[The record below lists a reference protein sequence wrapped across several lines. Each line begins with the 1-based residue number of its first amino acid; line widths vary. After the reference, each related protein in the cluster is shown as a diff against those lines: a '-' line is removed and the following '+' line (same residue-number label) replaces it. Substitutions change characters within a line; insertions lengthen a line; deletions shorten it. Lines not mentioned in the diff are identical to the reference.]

1 MNFEVASNSL
11 DQISADG
18 IILFAFEG
26 EKYIP
31 TKNLLFIDKA
41 LKGFL
46 SDSLN
51 FDNFKGKKNNI
62 FSFDTQKKILGSKI
76 FVLGLGKKE
85 EFDQN
90 KLRSVTATFARVFRG
105 KLSSLALG
113 LLSGNEID
121 QDIYLQSQSIA
132 EGFILGNY
140 IFNKYKKKEDNLK
153 ELESIIISEEN
164 KSSSLKIKE
173 GIETAKIICEGV
185 KLARDLVNEPAAVIN
200 PSSLSKI
207 AFDLAKKNNEISC
220 KIYDREEIE
229 KMGMGAF
236 LGVTLGSD
244 TPPKFI
250 HLEYKPA
257 GSIKKEKLAI
267 VGKGITFDSG
277 GVSIKPESSM
287 MTMKCDMAGAAAVL
301 GLFSVISQIKP
312 KMKIMGLIA
321 ATPNLISGKAFV
333 PGDILTS
340 MNGKTIEV
348 LSTDAEGR
356 LTMAD
361 AITYA
366 IKNGATEIIDLATLT
381 GACEVALGTD
391 IAGLFSND
399 QNLKEK
405 LLKSSKKTGEQLWEL
420 PLVSEYKELNKSEV
434 ADISNIPSVRYGG
447 AITGALFLEEFVDK
461 KPWVHLDIAG
471 PAFYEKEHE
480 LGQKGGTGFGVRL
493 LLEFLKNF

>member
-1 MNFEVASNSL
+1 MNFEITSKKL
-11 DQISADG
+11 DQISSDG
-18 IILFAFEG
+18 LVLFAFEG
-26 EKYIP
+26 DKFVP
-31 TKNLLFIDKA
+31 TKNLLYVDKI
-41 LKGFL
+41 LNGFL
-46 SDSLN
+46 FNSLY
-51 FDNFKGKKNNI
+51 FDNFKGKKNAI
-62 FSFDTQKKILGSKI
+62 FSFDTQKKILASKI

-90 KLRSVTATFARVFRG
+90 KLRSAIATFAKNYRG
-105 KLSSLALG
+105 KLSSVSLG
-113 LLSGNEID
+113 LLTDSETK

-140 IFNKYKKKEDNLK
+140 LFNKYKKKDDNLK
-153 ELESIIISEEN
+153 ELETIIISEEN
-164 KSSSLKIKE
+164 KASSIKIKE
-173 GIETAKIICEGV
+173 GIETAKLICEGV
-185 KLARDLVNEPAAVIN
+185 ILARDLVNEPAAVIT
-200 PSSLSKI
+200 PTSLAKI
-207 AFDLAKKNNEISC
+207 ASDLAKKNKEITC
-220 KIYDREEIE
+220 KIYEREEIE

-236 LGVTLGSD
+236 LGVALGSD

-250 HLEYKPA
+250 HLEYSPA

-301 GLFSVISQIKP
+301 GVFSVISQIKP
-312 KMKIMGLIA
+312 KMKVMGIIA

-340 MNGKTIEV
+340 MSGKTIEV

-361 AITYA
+361 AFTYT
-366 IKNGATEIIDLATLT
+366 IKKGATEIIDLATLT

-391 IAGLFSND
+391 IAGLFSNND
-399 QNLKEK
+399 SLKEK
-405 LLKSSKKTGEQLWEL
+405 LLKSSKKTGEHLWEL
-420 PLVSEYKELNKSEV
+420 PLLVEYKELNKSDV
-434 ADISNIPSVRYGG
+434 ADISNIPSTRYGG
-447 AITGALFLEEFVDK
+447 AITGGLFLQEFVEE
-461 KPWVHLDIAG
+461 KPWVHLDISG

-493 LLEFLKNF
+493 LIDLLKDL